1 MKVTKITVLDQS
13 EATIPGP
20 EGKSQVATYLTLKD
34 EAGWTG
40 MVVILKKDPTDRD
53 IAEAYKKLM
62 EKRAAAKPREIKI

>member
-1 MKVTKITVLDQS
+1 MTKITVLDQS

-40 MVVILKKDPTDRD
+40 MVVVYKKDPTDRD
-53 IAEAYKKLM
+53 VAEAYMKLM
-62 EKRAAAKPREIKI
+62 EEKAAVKPREIKI